1 MIVIGRLLCATRVL
15 LSQVVLELTLYDRRR
30 APSFATSKRYTRA
43 VLPPAILACS
53 SAGTPARKFA
63 RILRDWG
70 KRRFAVRIVGA
81 PHHVVDADDVS
92 QANADGILLKAQH
105 EVAVEEG
112 RQQPCYNRYL
122 A

>member
-1 MIVIGRLLCATRVL
+1 MVIGRLLCATRVL

-30 APSFATSKRYTRA
+30 APGFGTSKRYTRQ

-53 SAGTPARKFA
+53 STGTPGQDVRQDLP
-63 RILRDWG
+63 RLG

-105 EVAVEEG
+105 DVAVEEG